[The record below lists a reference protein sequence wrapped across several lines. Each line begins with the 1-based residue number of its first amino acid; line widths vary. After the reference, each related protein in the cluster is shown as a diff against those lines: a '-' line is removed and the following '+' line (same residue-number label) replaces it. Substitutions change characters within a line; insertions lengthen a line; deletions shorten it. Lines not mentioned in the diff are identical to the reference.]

1 MSGKSASASD
11 LRNFGLF
18 SKPDRFISTFASHKT
33 NVTDEKPSS
42 GIFQRNNTTPAAS
55 TSTKKNGNLKKGL
68 TTDGNTPSVKPTMA
82 QAASNVYARM
92 AQAMDERT
100 EKVQEASDETERL
113 MNSAQ
118 KFQQTSARLLERE
131 KQKKWWE
138 W

>member
-1 MSGKSASASD
+1 
-11 LRNFGLF
+11 
-18 SKPDRFISTFASHKT
+18 
-33 NVTDEKPSS
+33 
-42 GIFQRNNTTPAAS
+42 
-55 TSTKKNGNLKKGL
+55 
-68 TTDGNTPSVKPTMA
+68 
-82 QAASNVYARM
+82 M

-100 EKVQEASDETERL
+100 DRIRDASDQTEQL